1 MSTASRIWTSVDFN
15 KDGKQSDYLRLPFSS
30 DTSAYGWL
38 PIPLICIRNGSGPT
52 ILLTAGNHGDEYE
65 GQIALIRLAQEI
77 APSEVHGRIVILPA
91 LNYPAVAAGRRVS
104 PIDEG
109 NLNRLFPGRS
119 DGSPTE
125 MLAHYIN
132 DVLFPMTDMVIDLHS
147 GGRSLEYLPLAL
159 ARPGLTPTNQKAVKE
174 LLAVFGAPVSVLTD
188 GDGGGGA
195 TTLYAAAEKRGIPAL
210 TTELGGGATLSPEGL
225 KIAEDGIRRVLK
237 HYGVVPNLEV
247 NASAGSHL
255 MRSLGRNSAI
265 YSPENGLFEP
275 LVNVGDTVEEGQ
287 AAGIVYFYDN
297 PLREPLRLYFP
308 ATGRVSCRRFP
319 TLTARGDCLYNL
331 MSGLEDAEANQA
343 IASHELRRTQP

>member
-1 MSTASRIWTSVDFN
+1 MVSIASRIWTAIDFEM
-15 KDGKQSDYLRLPFSS
+15 DGKQSDYLRLPFSS
-30 DTSAYGWL
+30 DISAYGWL
-38 PIPLICIRNGSGPT
+38 PIPLLCIRNGSGPT
-52 ILLTAGNHGDEYE
+52 VLLTAGNHGDEYE

-77 APSEVHGRIVILPA
+77 ESSQINGRIIILPA

-109 NLNRLFPGRS
+109 NLNRLFPGRA

-125 MLAHYIN
+125 MLAHYIS

-159 ARPGLTPTNQKAVKE
+159 ARPGLTPANQKAVRE
-174 LLAVFGAPVSVLTD
+174 LLTVFGAPVGVLTD
-188 GDGGGGA
+188 GDGGGGG
-195 TTLYAAAEKRGIPAL
+195 TTLYAAAEQRGIPAL

-225 KIAEDGIRRVLK
+225 KIAEDGVRRVLK

-247 NASAGSHL
+247 SPSSGSRL

-275 LVNVGDTVEEGQ
+275 LAKVGDMVEKGQ
-287 AAGIVYFYDN
+287 PAGMIYFYDN
-297 PLREPLRLYFP
+297 PLREPLKLNFL
-308 ATGRVSCRRFP
+308 ATGMVSCRRFP
-319 TLTARGDCLYNL
+319 THTARGDCLYNL
-331 MSGLEDAEANQA
+331 MSDLNSA
-343 IASHELRRTQP
+343 